1 MKTFLLLIAFTF
13 TFSLATFA
21 KENHKIN
28 NMIFAPKS
36 ERPKNH
42 NTRNVSL
49 VDRIQKKN
57 RQHKCKLY
65 QRANHVRGNANFNWG
80 RRPTGHWPFQFLQ

>member
-1 MKTFLLLIAFTF
+1 MKILLLLIAFTVLF
-13 TFSLATFA
+13 QIPANARHS
-21 KENHKIN
+21 KRI
-28 NMIFAPKS
+28 I
-36 ERPKNH
+36 
-42 NTRNVSL
+42 RNISL

-65 QRANHVRGNANFNWG
+65 QQGCHVRGDATFNWG